1 MIHHVTR
8 HIPAA
13 CLDRCVEFYG
23 LIGFRKVQTPA
34 GIAGRAVWLEH
45 RGTQIHLLLDERATP
60 EPGHVGVLLDD
71 YPGTVE
77 SLTAR
82 GVAVEPRQEH
92 WGSPRAY
99 VHDPAGNLVE
109 LIAFA
114 PG

>member
-1 MIHHVTR
+1 MIHHVAR
-8 HIPAA
+8 HIPPSQ
-13 CLDRCVEFYG
+13 LDRCVDFYG
-23 LIGFRKVQTPA
+23 LLGFHQVPAPA

-45 RGTQIHLLLDERATP
+45 GGTQIHLLLDERATP
-60 EPGHVGVLLDD
+60 DPGHIAVLLDD

-77 SLTAR
+77 SLAAT
-82 GVAVEPRQEH
+82 GTAVEPRQEH

-99 VHDPAGNLVE
+99 VRDPAGNLVE